1 MMERRLDFY
10 ILRITATFLQAILV
24 VYQPSLKYLQAN
36 SRRLS
41 VTYQLYHW
49 LQILALTA

>member
-36 SRRLS
+36 REGSVSRINCSIGRKF
-41 VTYQLYHW
+41 
-49 LQILALTA
+49 